1 MKRLI
6 FSLAVIMVLG
16 TVPAWAQTAQKQAVK
31 PVKPGA
37 AMLLEN
43 ESKFG
48 FKETVEMLK
57 LEVEK
62 KSWKISGTHD
72 LQQSLKASG
81 TEVLPVTVL
90 AICHPKHSSKVL
102 TLDDERIVSTLMP
115 CRISVYQKSNGK
127 TYIARLNSASVAES
141 FDGVMSQVMLDAG
154 ADIEAIIAPMI
165 VVK

>member
-6 FSLAVIMVLG
+6 FSLAVMMFFGV
-16 TVPAWAQTAQKQAVK
+16 VSSWAQTAQKQAI
-31 PVKPGA
+31 KPGKPGS

-43 ESKFG
+43 ESKFD

-57 LEVEK
+57 QEAEK
-62 KSWKISGTHD
+62 MSWKISGKHD

-115 CRISVYQKSNGK
+115 CRISIYQKSNGK
-127 TYIARLNSASVAES
+127 TYISRLNSSSVADS
-141 FDGVMSQVMLDAG
+141 FSGIVAQVMLEAG
-154 ADIEAIIAPMI
+154 ADIEAIIAPLIM
-165 VVK
+165 VK

>member
-16 TVPAWAQTAQKQAVK
+16 AVPAWAQIAKKQGVK
-31 PVKPGA
+31 SDKPGT
-37 AMLLEN
+37 AMLLES
-43 ESKFG
+43 ESKFD

-57 LEVEK
+57 LEAEK
-62 KSWKISGTHD
+62 KTWKISGTHD
-72 LQQSLKASG
+72 LQQSLKVSG
-81 TEVLPVTVL
+81 TDVLPVTVL
-90 AICHPKHSSKVL
+90 AICHPKHSGKVL

-127 TYIARLNSASVAES
+127 TYISRLNSSTVAES
-141 FDGVMSQVMLDAG
+141 FSGIISQVITEAG
-154 ADIEAIIAPMI
+154 ADIEEIIAPLI